1 MTAPTRT
8 AAPEVATRPATS
20 AGGALDEW
28 GAALALARAE
38 GWRLL
43 RSPALVPAA
52 LLLGMSSF
60 NSPPLVSL
68 GDLTRQSPF
77 SCLFVAAMTM
87 VAVNLAVRRARRH
100 RTEEIYGAAPI
111 SAAVRTGGHLLSVL
125 WPAAATGAVLVL
137 QLGYWRLWREASGWF
152 SPADLATGPILVL
165 GAGMLAVLVTRLW
178 PSVLVIPL
186 TCAAIVAV
194 ELFASTPQAGTSGMA
209 SLAFWVAPEASAVL
223 PPRPGA
229 VHVVYLLGL
238 TALASVTALFIGRR
252 RPRLVVMAGVALAVT
267 VAAGV
272 IQVRSY
278 SPAAWEKVD
287 RHLADQDA
295 GQVCR
300 IRSGLRYCA
309 FPNDVALIPEWE
321 RAVSGVR
328 RSVPAD
334 RFPAD
339 LAVSERVSLVEVQ
352 YATGDARAR
361 LAARLPH
368 LDAIK
373 PVDDGRLHPSPAFA
387 WGGLTSLELAAGTAA
402 RTLGLP
408 LVPGPANEICDAA
421 GQGRAVV
428 ALWLAGQSTP
438 RAGRQLKRAAQQ
450 MVVTL
455 GDSRH
460 VLFAENTVLYGG
472 AAWGEREVALALA
485 LLDRPAP
492 EVSAEVARGWA
503 GLTSPSTTTDE
514 VARVLRLDPGAR
526 LPAPTAVV
534 PELGPGADP
543 VRLSGPCR

>member
-1 MTAPTRT
+1 MTAPTRN

-60 NSPPLVSL
+60 GGPHWVSL
-68 GDLTRQSPF
+68 GALTRQGAFP
-77 SCLFVAAMTM
+77 CLFVAAMTM

-125 WPAAATGAVLVL
+125 WPAAATGVVLVL
-137 QLGYWRLWREASGWF
+137 QLGYWKLGRDAYGSF
-152 SPADLATGPILVL
+152 SPADLATGPVLVF

-178 PSVLVIPL
+178 PSVLVIPI

-194 ELFASTPQAGTSGMA
+194 ELFASTPQAATSGIP

-238 TALASVTALFIGRR
+238 TALAAITALFLGRR
-252 RPRLVVMAGVALAVT
+252 SPRLVVLAGVALAVT

-272 IQVRSY
+272 LQVRSY

-287 RHLADQDA
+287 RHLADQEA

-309 FPNDVALIPEWE
+309 FPEDVALIPEWE

-328 RSVPAD
+328 RAVPAD

-339 LAVSERVSLVEVQ
+339 LAVSERISLVELQ
-352 YATGDARAR
+352 YVNGNGRAR
-361 LAARLPH
+361 LAAHLPH
-368 LDAIK
+368 LDALK
-373 PVDDGRLHPSPAFA
+373 PVDDGRLHPSPSYA
-387 WGGLTSLELAAGTAA
+387 WEGFSSLELAAGTAA
-402 RTLGLP
+402 RTMGLR
-408 LVPGPANEICDAA
+408 LVPGPANQICDAA
-421 GQGRAVV
+421 GQGRAVI

-438 RAGRQLKRAAQQ
+438 RAARQLKRAAQQ

-455 GDSRH
+455 GENRH
-460 VLFAENTVLYGG
+460 VLFAESTVLYGG
-472 AAWGEREVALALA
+472 VAWGEREAALALA
-485 LLDRPAP
+485 LLDRPVP
-492 EVSAEVARGWA
+492 EVSAELATGWA
-503 GLTSPSTTTDE
+503 GLTAPSTTTDE

-526 LPAPTAVV
+526 LSAPTAVI

-543 VRLSGPCR
+543 VSLSGPCR